1 MIKSLKKEYLLEF
14 SKLKT
19 DFDFSELKED
29 LILLKEKYMV
39 YKKHKKFL
47 NYLSNEKI
55 NITLYLDD
63 DLSIKVAKKDMYL
76 LEVEYIVCNDY
87 TINNSDILLNFLEN
101 SISLNSLVNSFEK
114 QCLDQISRI
123 IMEFNKNLLIKD
135 DNFWINC
142 FAENRY
148 LLKII
153 NIEDF
158 YQLIGNSLTFQDNSY
173 TTSYMKKLN
182 IINELISIF
191 HIKWT
196 YLECQEYKVL
206 IDLRKN
212 DLNKLATLISRNVIK
227 SKNKIADGICLFIAY
242 ALTNKLLSIE
252 ENINLLDL
260 NDGYY
265 TDFLLVEFEM
275 PSEEFNRIFYKELT
289 TSIIYISKNIQAFER
304 LKIIKNDLC
313 IYNLLI
319 PTKYYTDN
327 QIAILLKIA
336 TMLKNNNRLVFS
348 LVFPKYYHFDDY
360 HYIDD
365 EIIKKDLN
373 DNIEA
378 LTDILKISIIEMK
391 KLIEKNILA

>member
-1 MIKSLKKEYLLEF
+1 MIKSLQKEYLLEF

-19 DFDFSELKED
+19 DFDFSELKEN
-29 LILLKEKYMV
+29 LIMLKEKYIV

-63 DLSIKVAKKDMYL
+63 DLYIKVAKKDMYL
-76 LEVEYIVCNDY
+76 LKVEHIVCNDY
-87 TINNSDILLNFLEN
+87 TINTSDVLLKFLEN
-101 SISLNSLVNSFEK
+101 SISLNSLIDFFEK
-114 QCLDQISRI
+114 QCLDQISKI

-135 DNFWINC
+135 SGFWINC

-158 YQLIGNSLTFQDNSY
+158 YQLIGNSLTFQNN
-173 TTSYMKKLN
+173 THNTSYMKKLN
-182 IINELISIF
+182 VINELISIF

-196 YLECQEYKVL
+196 YLECQEYKEL

-212 DLNKLATLISRNVIK
+212 DLNKLAILISKNVMK
-227 SKNKIADGICLFIAY
+227 SKNKITDSIVLFIAY
-242 ALTNKLLSIE
+242 ALTNKLLSME

-260 NDGYY
+260 NDGYF
-265 TDFLLVEFEM
+265 TNFLLVEFEM
-275 PSEEFNRIFYKELT
+275 SSEEFNRIFYKELK

-319 PTKYYTDN
+319 PTKYYTEN
-327 QIAILLKIA
+327 QIAILLKIG
-336 TMLKNNNRLVFS
+336 TMLKNNNRFVLS

-378 LTDILKISIIEMK
+378 LTDILKIPIIEMK
-391 KLIEKNILA
+391 KLIETNILA

>member
-1 MIKSLKKEYLLEF
+1 MIKSLQKEYLLEF

-29 LILLKEKYMV
+29 LIMLKEKYIV
-39 YKKHKKFL
+39 YKKYKIFL

-63 DLSIKVAKKDMYL
+63 DLYIKVAKKDMYL
-76 LEVEYIVCNDY
+76 LKVEHIACNDY
-87 TINNSDILLNFLEN
+87 TINTSDILLKFLEN
-101 SISLNSLVNSFEK
+101 SISLNSLIDCFEK
-114 QCLDQISRI
+114 QCLDQISKI

-135 DNFWINC
+135 SGFWINC

-158 YQLIGNSLTFQDNSY
+158 YQLIGNSLTFQNK
-173 TTSYMKKLN
+173 THNTSYMKKLN

-196 YLECQEYKVL
+196 YLECQEYKEL

-212 DLNKLATLISRNVIK
+212 DLNKLAILISKNVIK
-227 SKNKIADGICLFIAY
+227 SKNKITDSIVLFIAY

-260 NDGYY
+260 NDGYF

-275 PSEEFNRIFYKELT
+275 SPEEFNRIFYKELK

-319 PTKYYTDN
+319 PTKYYTEN
-327 QIAILLKIA
+327 QIAVLLKIA
-336 TMLKNNNRLVFS
+336 MMLKNNNRLVFS

>member
-327 QIAILLKIA
+327 QIAILLKIP